1 MEAKVGSNASFIW
14 RSILSARD
22 TLQARSLW
30 KLGDGKSIKIWE
42 DQWLPCKLGKNPLG
56 PDVQRVCEI
65 LDEDQK
71 WWNES
76 VIDEAFDAK
85 TASAIKQMPLGNIN
99 TPDVL

>member
-30 KLGDGKSIKIWE
+30 KIGDGKSIKIWE

-56 PDVQRVCEI
+56 LDVQRVCEI

-99 TPDVL
+99 TLDVL